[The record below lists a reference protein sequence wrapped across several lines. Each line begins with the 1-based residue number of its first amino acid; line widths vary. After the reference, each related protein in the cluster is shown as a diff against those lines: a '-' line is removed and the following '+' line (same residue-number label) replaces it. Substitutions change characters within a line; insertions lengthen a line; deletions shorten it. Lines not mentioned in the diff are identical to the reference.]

1 MRIRY
6 GLALALLAFGVA
18 ACAPEDEAP
27 ATAPT
32 ASVAATEPATEA
44 AAEPVTLPVQV
55 DGSGEDFT
63 AAYLNYFPKD
73 VTVRPGD
80 TVKFSLVETGE
91 PHTVTF
97 GQLIEDS
104 QAKSAELGPEMAM
117 EDPAVQKVPVLLPDG
132 PGDAVQSAA
141 QPCYLATGEPGTEAC
156 SEADQVQT
164 DFNGTQSYYNSGWMT
179 ADEPFSVTFA
189 DDIKPGKY
197 TYICLLH
204 APSMAGTV
212 TVVEPGTDI
221 PTAAEVTADAE
232 AEQAALYAELKP
244 VYDAT
249 LAAAKPGEV
258 MAGTGSPEQPS
269 AMALTFI
276 PESVSIKAGEA
287 VSWTVIGP
295 HTITFNPPA
304 DAMPLRLEDSTG
316 VHVNQV
322 ALAPA
327 DSPGMP
333 PPPEAEANAPTPDP
347 NAPTPD
353 PNSPPPPP
361 IVIDGG
367 TWDGTGY
374 HSSGA
379 ILSFPPQLFAYK
391 LAFSEPGTYPYVCTI
406 HPGMTGTVTVQ

>member
-1 MRIRY
+1 MSIRY
-6 GLALALLAFGVA
+6 GITVILLAFGVA
-18 ACAPEDEAP
+18 ACAPEEEAP
-27 ATAPT
+27 STAPT
-32 ASVAATEPATEA
+32 SPVSATEAATEA
-44 AAEPVTLPVQV
+44 AAAPVTVPVQV
-55 DGSGEDFT
+55 DGSGTDFT
-63 AAYLNYFPKD
+63 AAYLNYFPQD

-80 TVKFSLVETGE
+80 TVQFNLVETGE

-97 GQLIEDS
+97 GQLIEAS
-104 QAKSAELGPEMAM
+104 QAKYAELGPELAMA
-117 EDPAVQKVPVLLPDG
+117 DPVVKKVPVLLPEG

-141 QPCYLATGEPGTEAC
+141 QPCFLATGEPGTDAC
-156 SEADQVQT
+156 AAADQVQAP
-164 DFNGTQSYYNSGWMT
+164 FRGTESYYNSGWMT
-179 ADEPFSVTFA
+179 ADQPFSMTFA

-204 APSMAGTV
+204 APTMAGTV
-212 TVVEPGTDI
+212 TVVAPGTQI
-221 PTAAEVTADAE
+221 PTVAEVTADGQ
-232 AEQAALYAELKP
+232 AEQAALHAVLKP
-244 VYDAT
+244 VVDAT

-258 MAGTGSPEQPS
+258 MAGTGSPDQPS

-276 PESVSIKAGEA
+276 PESVTVKAGEA
-287 VSWTVIGP
+287 VTWTVIGP

-304 DAMPLRLEDSTG
+304 DAMPLRLADSTG

-327 DSPGMP
+327 GSPGMP
-333 PPPEAEANAPTPDP
+333 APPEADPNAPTPDP

-353 PNSPPPPP
+353 PNAPPPPP